1 MSSLFAWGYNN
12 AASDIDSRLPPTL
25 EVISCS
31 MTSCIKYTKRCIQK
45 IPKNL
50 ANDIKIDIKPCQP
63 VTSIALLL
71 AGYHQHKNLS
81 PVNQLGQANI
91 QYKYDKANIER
102 ISNLK
107 EILKP
112 VIVWYKNDIEPDIPV
127 TSIAGYHQHKN
138 LSPVNQLA
146 KANIQ
151 CI

>member
-1 MSSLFAWGYNN
+1 
-12 AASDIDSRLPPTL
+12 
-25 EVISCS
+25 
-31 MTSCIKYTKRCIQK
+31 MTSI
-45 IPKNL
+45 
-50 ANDIKIDIKPCQP
+50 
-63 VTSIALLL
+63 

-91 QYKYDKANIER
+91 QYEYDKANIER

-138 LSPVNQLA
+138 LSPINQLA
-146 KANIQ
+146 KANKQ
-151 CI
+151 CIQEQYNYIIQYGVYITIPKQTQL